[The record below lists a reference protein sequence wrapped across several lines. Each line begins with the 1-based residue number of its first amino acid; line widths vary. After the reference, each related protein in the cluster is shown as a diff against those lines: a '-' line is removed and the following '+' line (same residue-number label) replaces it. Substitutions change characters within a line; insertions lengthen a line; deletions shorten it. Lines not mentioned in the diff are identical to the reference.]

1 MFDILNLR
9 SNAASFS
16 TSPEFQPYSKVII
29 QVTEELSYTAG
40 NDTGRTMTLST
51 PWGTQ
56 QMAENILASLSNFQY
71 QPYEAGQALT
81 HPAVELGD
89 GVTIKGIYS
98 GIYTDD
104 TTFGPLYYADISA
117 PEDEEIDHEY
127 PYEPPEDRKVT
138 RDVKGLKAS
147 LKITAEAIVA
157 ETEARTEADEK
168 INSQL
173 SIQADEIS
181 AKVSKTGG
189 DASSFGWVLDES
201 SWTIKAGSSTILK
214 ATKDGLEVKGKIT
227 ATSGTIGGFTI
238 NKDYISYNNQTWGGT
253 NTRGIYIGPS
263 GIQLGKNFKVDSNGN
278 LTAASGSF
286 TGTVQAGKIQYG
298 GSNGTFDGYGLTG
311 GTVTGGWGGAIGGGT
326 ITTANTAGGI
336 NASLGYADFANGV
349 FNGWNTAGYVKAS
362 YGYFTYIV
370 MGGGTYAPRTY
381 AIPGAD
387 GLTYYVN
394 CIGRV
399 Y

>member
-56 QMAENILASLSNFQY
+56 QMAEDILASLSNFQY

-98 GIYTDD
+98 GIYADD
-104 TTFGPLYYADISA
+104 TTFGPLYNADISA

-147 LKITAEAIVA
+147 LKITADAIVA
-157 ETEARTEADEK
+157 ETEARTEADEE

-189 DASSFGWVLDES
+189 DGSSFGWVLDES

-263 GIQLGKNFKVDSNGN
+263 GIQLGKNFKVDANGN

-298 GSNGTFDGYGLTG
+298 GSNGTFDGYGITS
-311 GTVTGGWGGAIGGGT
+311 GTVTGGWSGAIGGST

-349 FNGWNTAGYVKAS
+349 FNGWNTAGYVKAT
-362 YGYFTYIV
+362 YGYFAFIV
-370 MGGGTYAPRTY
+370 MNGAIYEPKTY
-381 AIPGAD
+381 AIPGGD

-394 CIGRV
+394 CIGRR
-399 Y
+399 

>member
-98 GIYTDD
+98 GIYADD
-104 TTFGPLYYADISA
+104 TTFGPLYNADISA

-189 DASSFGWVLDES
+189 DGSSFGWVLDES

-394 CIGRV
+394 CIGRA

>member
-56 QMAENILASLSNFQY
+56 QMAEDILASLSNFQY

-98 GIYTDD
+98 GIYADD

-147 LKITAEAIVA
+147 LKITAGAIVA

-189 DASSFGWVLDES
+189 DGSSFGWVLDES

-387 GLTYYVN
+387 GQTYYVN
-394 CIGRV
+394 CIGRA